1 MARTIVHIPAQPRAT
16 TVSATENTRLR
27 TAAYCRV
34 STEQEEQLNSY
45 EAQVDYYTHY
55 IKTNPKYIFVGIYAD
70 RGITGTNTRHRDD
83 FNRMI
88 EDCEAGKIDFIIAKS
103 VSRFAR
109 NTEDCL
115 FYTRKLKDLGIGIYF
130 EKENINTLDGG
141 GELLLT
147 ILSSLAQE
155 ESRNISEN
163 CKWGIRKKFR
173 DGKLHLNAN
182 RFLGYDK
189 DEKGKLVINKEQ
201 AAIVRRVFYEYIWEG
216 LNPDAIA
223 RRLQAEGVPGCMGQP
238 RWAVSTIQVMLQNE
252 KYMGDALLQKTYTP
266 DFLNKR
272 AIKNKG
278 EVEQVRVKGDHE
290 PIIEPEIW
298 DAVQLEL
305 QRRHRYTEEHN
316 IRFRGR
322 NSDVQPFSC
331 KVICGVCGTPFWRR
345 TWYRNHRPIKVWQC
359 GKRYQEKGVV
369 TCSSENL
376 KEETLY
382 NAFVVAWNAIVNN
395 RQGLL
400 PEWEETMQKGNALE
414 RLRAQQM
421 IELTAGTRLTAIDLS
436 LVGKCLDYV
445 VVNNGGI
452 LAFHFLDGSQICVET
467 EAE

>member
-1 MARTIVHIPAQPRAT
+1 MARTIVHIPAQPRAAT
-16 TVSATENTRLR
+16 TSATQVTRLR

-45 EAQVDYYTHY
+45 EAQVDYYTNY
-55 IKTNPKYIFVGIYAD
+55 IKSNPRYEFAGIYAD
-70 RGITGTNTRHRDD
+70 RGITGTNTKRREE

-88 EDCEAGKIDFIIAKS
+88 ADCEAGKIDFVIAKS

-163 CKWGIRKKFR
+163 CKWGIRKKFH
-173 DGKLHLNAN
+173 DGKLHLNAD

-189 DEKGKLVINKEQ
+189 DEKGKLVINEDQ

-223 RRLQAEGVPGCMGQP
+223 RRLQAERIPGCMGKP
-238 RWAVSTIQVMLQNE
+238 RWSVSTIQAMLRNE
-252 KYMGDALLQKTYTP
+252 KYMGDALLQKTYTA
-266 DFLNKR
+266 DFLNKKSV
-272 AIKNKG
+272 KNHG

-290 PIIEPEIW
+290 AIIEPEIW

-322 NSDVQPFSC
+322 NSDAQPFSC
-331 KVICGVCGTPFWRR
+331 KVICGVCGNPFWRR
-345 TWYRNHRPIKVWQC
+345 TWYRENKTIKVWQC
-359 GKRYQEKGVV
+359 GQRYQEKGVV
-369 TCSSENL
+369 TCVSENL

-382 NAFVVAWNAIVNN
+382 NAFVVAWNAIVDN
-395 RQGLL
+395 RKELL
-400 PEWEETMQKGNALE
+400 PEWEETMQKSNALE

-421 IELTAGTRLTAIDLS
+421 MELTDRPKLFSIDLS
-436 LVGKCLDYV
+436 LVGKCLDFV
-445 VVNNGGI
+445 EVNNGGV
-452 LAFHFLDGSQICVET
+452 LNFHFLDGSQICVET
-467 EAE
+467 NVE